1 MDISFA
7 DVLEA
12 FKLDILTKN
21 EVRLVLGVEPADK
34 EKDNG

>member
-34 EKDNG
+34 EKK